1 MTFGEPEDPHHRPR
15 SLIDSPRSHLHVLSA
30 QLLLLKST
38 LSPFQHL
45 LQAIRMQ
52 DDAKAAAA
60 VKMTSDLVGKR
71 LGFVSH
77 EAKVY
82 LGDVMDHTASVLDSL
97 DLFSSLCVLLSRVV
111 WVGR

>member
-1 MTFGEPEDPHHRPR
+1 MSDVRYARAGRPSSTLLMQKR
-15 SLIDSPRSHLHVLSA
+15 YSHLHVLSA

-38 LSPFQHL
+38 LSPFQQL
-45 LQAIRMQ
+45 LQGIRMQ

-60 VKMTSDLVGKR
+60 VKMTNELVGRR

-97 DLFSSLCVLLSRVV
+97 DLFSSL
-111 WVGR
+111 